1 MEGISEKRLVAYTIV
16 EGREGKSY
24 WIRIGRVFS
33 PNRDGSYNIKLD
45 ALPMNGVLQ
54 IREWEPR
61 EDQPGTPRDARRS
74 TPPPLPRDAFSP
86 GPSS

>member
-1 MEGISEKRLVAYTIV
+1 MDHTEKKLVAYTIV

-24 WIRIGRVFS
+24 WIRIGRVFA

-54 IREWEPR
+54 IREWEPFEGNAGAR
-61 EDQPGTPRDARRS
+61 ESRR
-74 TPPPLPRDAFSP
+74 TPPPLPTDAYNGATS
-86 GPSS
+86 